1 MEHTRHNHLIGKSAE
16 KLAAKVNLDVVDP
29 SYFSTPKRREQLK
42 RAKEMGDAIVND
54 HDYEDNDDDNHND
67 EIEDEDDIPLRD
79 PDIELL
85 NSYDIPAKI
94 YENGSGNEYKNEYD
108 NNNNN
113 NNINNKNNNNIS
125 NNSNNYSINNH
136 NNYNNDNNCGEF
148 DDDLYISNLINENL
162 KNMSNDSVSSGSII
176 PKDCPIRPI
185 EYSIVH
191 SVEHSLTHSLG
202 HSLQHSLQPSSQPS
216 LQYSIEHSM
225 KHSVERSSDLSNS
238 PTNLTETEDSDGGE
252 NDNKILPVISYHTQ
266 SVKDKPTEIIE
277 KIIVTDLTEKKIN
290 HHYDQKSQKEKKIEM
305 LKVKEKEK
313 DFNFISHNYLERERE
328 REKEKLLEAFYP
340 GSTGTVGCVCMLHGH
355 VAAATS
361 TGGLTNKMAG
371 RVGTYVTFL

>member
-54 HDYEDNDDDNHND
+54 HDYEDNDNHGDENDD
-67 EIEDEDDIPLRD
+67 DEDDIPLRD
-79 PDIELL
+79 PDSEILKTF
-85 NSYDIPAKI
+85 DITAKI
-94 YENGSGNEYKNEYD
+94 YEKEQNTNI
-108 NNNNN
+108 NNNNYFN
-113 NNINNKNNNNIS
+113 
-125 NNSNNYSINNH
+125 
-136 NNYNNDNNCGEF
+136 NNDNNCGEF

-162 KNMSNDSVSSGSII
+162 KNMSNDSAYSNSVI

-202 HSLQHSLQPSSQPS
+202 HSLQHSLHPSSQHSLQPS
-216 LQYSIEHSM
+216 LQHSLD
-225 KHSVERSSDLSNS
+225 RPFDSNS
-238 PTNLTETEDSDGGE
+238 PTNLTETEDSDSGE
-252 NDNKILPVISYHTQ
+252 NENKISPIISYHTE
-266 SVKDKPTEIIE
+266 SVKEETTEIIE

-371 RVGTYVTFL
+371 RVGTYST